1 MSFFV
6 HVGCS
11 FWAHLFYRLFLSYR
25 ILFTIYAKN
34 GGTVDYIGRED
45 SHGYVRPGSY
55 SINGII
61 KQSTTFEI
69 EIDFQQPSHCYETQT
84 NCADDALTTRNDFLK
99 QVNIFR
105 LVLRKLSIHF
115 KKSCNIEQN
124 FSVTMHYKCGEHIK
138 VIYLTL
144 KC

>member
-105 LVLRKLSIHF
+105 LVLRGNFLYISRRVVTLNRTSQLPCIINAE
-115 KKSCNIEQN
+115 NI
-124 FSVTMHYKCGEHIK
+124 
-138 VIYLTL
+138 
-144 KC
+144 